1 MTTQEQY
8 IERLKELVREKF
20 GHAISSTEECEALAN
35 AIFEEVGTT
44 CDSAILEELY
54 GIGSHPVRTLRPAT
68 LSTLARYIGY
78 SGWSNFCTSSEILPA
93 IDTDIIPV
101 RRRWGTVILTL
112 AAIVIVITAIV
123 MLLRSDL
130 LSSDETPTTPAAT
143 TAIVDSDVQE
153 VYECCVA
160 ATTEHCNALREYIE
174 TDSERIAR
182 EIESE
187 VSTLAERIE
196 QDVIA
201 HYEANGI
208 AFDEAAIQRNSDAIF
223 ECCTNIYNTLLAEL
237 DRDSTAQTAQTKE

>member
-8 IERLKELVREKF
+8 IERLKELVSEKF
-20 GHAISSTEECEALAN
+20 GQAISSKETCEALAN

-44 CDSAILEELY
+44 CDSTILEELY

-78 SGWSNFCTSSEILPA
+78 SGWSSFCTSSEILPA

-112 AAIVIVITAIV
+112 AAIVVVIIAIV

-130 LSSDETPTTPAAT
+130 LSSNEEPTTPAAT
-143 TAIVDSDVQE
+143 TAIVDSDVQD
-153 VYECCVA
+153 VYESCVA
-160 ATTEHCNALREYIE
+160 AANEHCNALREYIM
-174 TDSERIAR
+174 TDTERIVS

-187 VSTLAERIE
+187 MATLAERIE

-201 HYEANGI
+201 HYEANGTT
-208 AFDEAAIQRNSDAIF
+208 FDEARVKRNSDAIF
-223 ECCTNIYNTLLAEL
+223 ECCTDIYNSLLAEL
-237 DRDSTAQTAQTKE
+237 DRTNVSEAQE